1 VRVSV
6 DDGSVWTPRRAR
18 TRLWMGK
25 VRGRRDFDGAD
36 AATDERGARLSLSNA
51 NANANANDAND
62 E

>member
-1 VRVSV
+1 
-6 DDGSVWTPRRAR
+6 VWTPRRAR

-25 VRGRRDFDGAD
+25 VRGRRDFDGGD

-51 NANANANDAND
+51 NANANDAND